1 MAERKLI
8 RGGWILTLDSH
19 LGELQGGD
27 LLIEGSQIA
36 ALGRELPADGA
47 EVIQAEGMIVL
58 PGFVDTHR
66 HTWQSL
72 ARAAGVDW
80 TLAAYFQAVRGMLGE
95 TYRPQDL
102 YTANL
107 LGIVEALDSGIT
119 TMLDW
124 SHLIN
129 SPEHADAAVAGLQ
142 ASGARA
148 VFAYGNANAEW
159 GNLPNP
165 TFTSE
170 DIRRVRSEHFASS
183 DQLVTMAL
191 AARGPQFSTI
201 EATEFDWRLARE
213 LGLRITTH
221 VGDGL
226 WGIRSRPIQQLHDR
240 GLLGPDTT
248 YVHCNTLSSQEL
260 RWIADSGGSASLSPE
275 IEMNMGHGFPATGKL
290 LGVGVRPSLSID
302 VVTTVVGNMF
312 GVMRAALSA
321 ERALNHQKTLD
332 AGIDPTELWLSAADV
347 LAFATL
353 EGARAL
359 GLEAKIG
366 SLTPGKQ
373 ADVIVVD
380 TSGPHMFPLNDAV
393 NAVVAFA
400 QPHDVRTVLVGGRVV
415 KREGRLV
422 DIDMARLRA
431 DAEAARD
438 YLFQQSGVTLGEDW
452 FETVQPQLT

>member
-1 MAERKLI
+1 VAERKLI
-8 RGGWILTLDSH
+8 RGGWVLTLDEK
-19 LGELQGGD
+19 LGELRHGD
-27 LLIEGSQIA
+27 VLVDGRQIA
-36 ALGRELPADGA
+36 AIGRDLPAEGA
-47 EVIQAEGMIVL
+47 EVIDAEGMIVL

-95 TYRPQDL
+95 NYRPQDL

-107 LGIVEALDSGIT
+107 LGLVEALDSGIT

-129 SPEHADAAVAGLQ
+129 SPEHADAAVGGLK

-148 VFAYGNANAEW
+148 VFAYGNSNAEW

-165 TFTSE
+165 TFTSQ
-170 DIRRVRSEHFASS
+170 DIRRVQTEHFASA

-191 AARGPQFSTI
+191 AARGPQFCTI
-201 EATEFDWRLARE
+201 EAAAFDWELARE

-226 WGIRSRPIQQLHDR
+226 WGIRFHPIQQLHER

-248 YVHCNTLSSQEL
+248 YVHCNTLSEQEL
-260 RWIADSGGSASLSPE
+260 RWIAETGGTASLSPE
-275 IEMNMGHGFPATGKL
+275 IEMHMGHGFPATGKL
-290 LGVGVRPSLSID
+290 LRVGVRPSLSID
-302 VVTTVVGNMF
+302 VVTTVAGNMF
-312 GVMRAALSA
+312 GAMRAALAA

-332 AGIDPTELWLSAADV
+332 AGIDPTELWLSAEEV
-347 LAFATL
+347 LGFATV

-359 GLEAKIG
+359 GLEDKIG

-373 ADVIVVD
+373 ADVIVID
-380 TSGPHMFPLNDAV
+380 AQGPHMFPLNNAV

-400 QPHDVRTVLVGGRVV
+400 QPHDVHTVLVDGSVV
-415 KREGRLV
+415 KRDGRLV
-422 DIDMARLRA
+422 NIDMARLHA
-431 DAEAARD
+431 DADAARD

-452 FETVQPQLT
+452 FSTVQAQVT